1 VALKPFLIGERTFD
15 RMQRHIT
22 ECVILIEPPPKEN
35 GGSTLFAQLFK
46 RPSAVERYQT
56 APLAESRLRYL
67 RHCAE
72 EGAAQRTLRKIAAY
86 QLILVDC
93 LDLVTAKKVRSEQID
108 DAADRWIS
116 RQPAYHSQKDAR
128 ASRVCLI
135 AQAKHWLRFLG
146 RLYTPT
152 VAAPPHAQLIE
163 EFARHMGQERGL
175 SPLTIHT
182 RCGRVAEFLTWSC
195 GGNRTLQDL
204 SILDIDAAIAR
215 KGAQGCTRASIQTY
229 ALVLRAFFRYAEMR
243 GSCKPGLAAAIMP
256 PRVYK
261 GETLP
266 AGPTWEDVRRL
277 LASTVS
283 KRPADIRDRAMLM
296 LFAVYGLRVAEVR
309 RLHLEDL
316 DWDRETIRITRSK
329 QQRRIQVYPLSG
341 TVGEAILRYL
351 KEVRPRCEYREVF
364 MPLKA
369 PFRPLGNGA
378 LWQVVSRRLRAL
390 NIAAQHQGPHAL
402 RHACATRMLAR
413 GASMKEIG
421 DQLGH
426 GTSAATSVYAKVD
439 VATLRQVADFRLGG
453 LK

>member
-1 VALKPFLIGERTFD
+1 
-15 RMQRHIT
+15 
-22 ECVILIEPPPKEN
+22 
-35 GGSTLFAQLFK
+35 LFAQLFK
-46 RPSAVERYQT
+46 RPNAVERYRT
-56 APLAESRLRYL
+56 APLAESRLSYL

-72 EGAAQRTLRKIAAY
+72 EGAAQHTLRKIAAY
-86 QLILVDC
+86 QLIFVKC
-93 LDLVTAKKVRSEQID
+93 FKLVTVKEVRPEEIE

-116 RQPAYHSQKDAR
+116 REPAYHSQKDAR
-128 ASRVCLI
+128 ASRVVFI

-146 RLYTPT
+146 RLYTPA
-152 VAAPPHAQLIE
+152 AAPQPHAQLIE
-163 EFARHMGQERGL
+163 EFAQYMGQERGL

-182 RCGRVAEFLTWSC
+182 RCGRVAEFLAWSC
-195 GGNRTLQDL
+195 GGNRTLRDL

-229 ALVLRAFFRYAEMR
+229 ALILRAFFRYAEMR
-243 GSCKPGLAAAIMP
+243 GWCKPGLAAAILP

-277 LASTVS
+277 LASTES
-283 KRPADIRDRAMLM
+283 KRPADIRDRAMFM

-316 DWDRETIRITRSK
+316 DWDKETVRITRSK

-341 TVGEAILRYL
+341 TVGEAIRQYL
-351 KEVRPRCEYREVF
+351 KEIRPRCGYREVI

-369 PFRPLGNGA
+369 PLRPLSNSA
-378 LWQVVSRRLRAL
+378 LWQAVSRRLRAL
-390 NIAAQHQGPHAL
+390 NISAQHQGPHVL

-439 VATLRQVADFRLGG
+439 VAALRQVADFSLGG